1 MHLLMVCRVLAKLKV
16 ELITVMDLGLY
27 GTPSTQAQNPA
38 DNSGI
43 LRYVRIEY
51 AGYAFLP
58 DKEING

>member
-1 MHLLMVCRVLAKLKV
+1 MVRLSPK
-16 ELITVMDLGLY
+16 IRT
-27 GTPSTQAQNPA
+27 A

-58 DKEING
+58 DKEINGLTFGGVGTKHSH